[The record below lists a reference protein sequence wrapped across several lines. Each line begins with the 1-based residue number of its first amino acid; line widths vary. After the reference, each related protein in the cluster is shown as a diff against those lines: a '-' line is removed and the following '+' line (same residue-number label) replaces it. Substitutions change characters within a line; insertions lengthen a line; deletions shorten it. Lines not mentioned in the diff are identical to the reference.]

1 MSHRED
7 LAAQLDSLETQ
18 LAEQLRYAEATRA
31 QIREIQAQLQ
41 PIAAIDA
48 REALTPGPQ
57 SPIAKV
63 ALFRSLFRGREDVF
77 PRLWVS
83 TRGDRKGYSPV
94 CANER
99 NRALCDKFKIKCAEC
114 PNRRFAPMDDQAVL
128 DHLQGRHV
136 IGVYPLLLDETC
148 WFLAADFDGE
158 GWNQDATALLETCR
172 RHDVPAALERSRSG
186 EGAHLWIFFSAPV
199 IAATAR
205 KLGCFLLTE
214 TMNRRPQLSMTSY
227 DRLFP
232 NQDTMPQGGFGNLI
246 ALPLQQD
253 ARQNGNTLF
262 LDRCLDPYPDPW
274 IYLANLGR
282 MSPAQVDTL
291 VDAATRQG
299 KVLGIRFDP
308 LDDGL
313 DETPWERP
321 PSGKPKRKQI
331 EGEIP
336 PRVKAM
342 RAHQLFVEKT
352 NLPAGLHAEIKRL
365 AAFQNPEFYQK
376 QAMRFSTAGIP
387 RVICAAEEHP
397 AHITLP
403 RGCEDE
409 LQGLLAEHRSS
420 LDIEERRCLG
430 EPLEVAFHGNL
441 TEVQQAA
448 VNAFGPHDLG
458 IFVAPPGTGK
468 TVFGAHMIALRGVNT
483 LVLVH
488 RRPLLDQWC
497 AQLQTF
503 LGLGKKEVGQIGGG
517 KQKVTGRID
526 VAMIQ
531 SLASREGVLD
541 LVANY
546 GQVIVDECHHAPAVS
561 FERVMREVK
570 ARYVL
575 GLTATPYRRDGLQR
589 LLHFQCGPIR
599 HQVHPLSQEGG
610 RPFANRLIVRET
622 RFFAQGTIQDL
633 YAALVADP
641 HRNALIIQDVRRALS
656 EGRSPIV
663 LTERRDHLDLLV
675 DALKDVSTHV
685 VVLHGGVCAK
695 ARRTALL
702 RLAEVP
708 PSEARLILATGRYI
722 GEGFDDSRLDTLF
735 MAMPIAWKG
744 TLIQYAGRL
753 HRLHPGKEEV
763 RIYDYLDDSLAVFRK
778 MFEKRMKGYR
788 AMGYQVNRAVDLP
801 LLGAEDSR
809 PHSAPFNAC

>member
-1 MSHRED
+1 MPLRED
-7 LAAQLDSLETQ
+7 LVARLASLEAR
-18 LAEQLRYAEATRA
+18 LADQLRDTEATRA
-31 QIREIQAQLQ
+31 QIRETQEQLQ
-41 PIAAIDA
+41 SIEVAPS
-48 REALTPGPQ
+48 RSTSPSVPQ
-57 SPIAKV
+57 TSIEKV
-63 ALFRSLFRGREDVF
+63 ALFRSLFRGREDVY

-94 CANER
+94 CANEG
-99 NRALCDKFKIKCAEC
+99 NRALCDKFKVRCAEC
-114 PNRRFAPMDDQAVL
+114 PNRRFAPMDDRVLL

-136 IGVYPLLLDETC
+136 IGVYPLLLDESC

-158 GWNQDATALLETCR
+158 GWEEDATAVLDTCCR
-172 RHDVPAALERSRSG
+172 YAIPASLERSRSG
-186 EGAHLWIFFSAPV
+186 DGAHLWIFFTAPV
-199 IAATAR
+199 LAATAR

-214 TMNRRPQLSMTSY
+214 TMNRRPQLSMKSY

-246 ALPLQQD
+246 ALPLQQE
-253 ARQNGNTLF
+253 ARKKGNTLF
-262 LDRCLDPYPDPW
+262 LGPSLAAYPDPW
-274 IYLANLGR
+274 AYLAGLGR
-282 MSPAQVDTL
+282 MSPSQVETIVDT
-291 VDAATRQG
+291 ATRHG
-299 KVLGIRFDP
+299 KVLGVRFDP
-308 LDDGL
+308 LEDGL

-321 PSGKPKRKQI
+321 PSGKPKKPRI

-336 PRVKAM
+336 QKVKAT
-342 RAHQLFVEKT
+342 RSHQIFVEKAG
-352 NLPAGLHAEIKRL
+352 LPAGLHAEIKRL

-387 RVICAAEEHP
+387 RIICAAEEHP
-397 AHITLP
+397 AHIALP
-403 RGCEDE
+403 RGCEEE
-409 LQGLLAEHRSS
+409 LQGLLAEHGST
-420 LDIEERRCLG
+420 LVIEDRRCPG
-430 EPLEVAFHGNL
+430 SPLEVAFQGQL

-448 VNAFGPHDLG
+448 VDAIAPHDLG

-468 TVFGAHMIALRGVNT
+468 TVFGAHMVAMRGVNT

-488 RRPLLDQWC
+488 RKPLLDQWC
-497 AQLQTF
+497 AQLQAF

-517 KQKVTGRID
+517 KQKPTGRLD

-541 LVANY
+541 LVGTY

-570 ARYVL
+570 ACYVL

-599 HQVHPLSQEGG
+599 HQVHPLSREGQH
-610 RPFANRLIVRET
+610 PFSNRLIVREA
-622 RFFAQGTIQDL
+622 RFFGQGTIQDL

-641 HRNALIIQDVRRALS
+641 HRNAMIIQDVRRALS

-663 LTERRDHLDLLV
+663 LTERRDHLDLLMES
-675 DALKDVSTHV
+675 LKDAAPHV
-685 VVLHGGVCAK
+685 VALHGGVPAK
-695 ARRTALL
+695 ARRTALQ
-702 RLAEVP
+702 RLTEVP
-708 PSEARLILATGRYI
+708 PSEPRLILATGRYI
-722 GEGFDDSRLDTLF
+722 GEGFDDARLDTLF

-744 TLIQYAGRL
+744 TLVQYAGRL

-788 AMGYQVNRAVDLP
+788 AMGYHVDGSIALP
-801 LLGAEDSR
+801 LLEGID
-809 PHSAPFNAC
+809 